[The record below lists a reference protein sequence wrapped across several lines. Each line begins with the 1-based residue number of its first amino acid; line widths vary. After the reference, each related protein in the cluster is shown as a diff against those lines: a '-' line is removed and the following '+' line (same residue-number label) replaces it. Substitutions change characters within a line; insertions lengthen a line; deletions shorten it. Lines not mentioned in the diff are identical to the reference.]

1 MVRVKIC
8 GISDSATAVVAA
20 EAGADAIGL
29 IFAPSR
35 RRVTAAQAR
44 EIAAALPPF
53 VTKVGV
59 FVDEERGRIEELI
72 AACGLGAVQLH
83 GAEPPEFC
91 VGFRVPVV
99 KAIRVK
105 DASSLEQMTA
115 YQVDA
120 FLLDT
125 FDASALGG
133 TGRTFDWTL
142 AIQAARTHRTI
153 LSGGMTPVNVV
164 EALTRVVPYGVDVS
178 SGVETDGR
186 KDHAKIRDFIR
197 RVREWD
203 VENQYPRVAIASPKG
218 EATPK
223 ASP

>member
-59 FVDEERGRIEELI
+59 FVDEERGRIEESI

-91 VGFRVPVV
+91 AGFRVPVV

-186 KDHAKIRDFIR
+186 KDHAKMRDFIR

-203 VENQYPRVAIASPKG
+203 VENQYPRVTYQVQTWRP
-218 EATPK
+218 
-223 ASP
+223 

>member
-59 FVDEERGRIEELI
+59 FVDEERGRIEESI

-91 VGFRVPVV
+91 AGFRVPVV

-105 DASSLEQMTA
+105 DASSLQQMTA

-203 VENQYPRVAIASPKG
+203 VENQYPRVTYQVQTWRP
-218 EATPK
+218 
-223 ASP
+223 

>member
-8 GISDSATAVVAA
+8 GISDPATAVVAA

-83 GAEPPEFC
+83 GAEPLEFC

-203 VENQYPRVAIASPKG
+203 RTEQNAERRRQNAEGARHG
-218 EATPK
+218 
-223 ASP
+223 

>member
-59 FVDEERGRIEELI
+59 FVDEERGRIEESI

-91 VGFRVPVV
+91 AGFRVPVV

-105 DASSLEQMTA
+105 DASSLQQMTA

-203 VENQYPRVAIASPKG
+203 RTEQNAERRRQNAEGARHG
-218 EATPK
+218 
-223 ASP
+223 

>member
-203 VENQYPRVAIASPKG
+203 VENQYPRVTYQVQTWRP
-218 EATPK
+218 
-223 ASP
+223 

>member
-59 FVDEERGRIEELI
+59 FVDEERGRIEESI

-91 VGFRVPVV
+91 AGFRVPVV

-203 VENQYPRVAIASPKG
+203 VENQYPRV
-218 EATPK
+218 TYQVQTWRL
-223 ASP
+223 

>member
-91 VGFRVPVV
+91 VGFHVPVV

-105 DASSLEQMTA
+105 DASSLQQMTA

-203 VENQYPRVAIASPKG
+203 VENQYPRVTYQVQTWRP
-218 EATPK
+218 
-223 ASP
+223 

>member
-91 VGFRVPVV
+91 AGFRVPVV

-203 VENQYPRVAIASPKG
+203 VENQYPRVTYQVQTWRP
-218 EATPK
+218 
-223 ASP
+223 

>member
-59 FVDEERGRIEELI
+59 FVDEERGRIEESI

-91 VGFRVPVV
+91 AGFRVPVV

-120 FLLDT
+120 FLLDG

-203 VENQYPRVAIASPKG
+203 VENQYPRVTYQVQTWRP
-218 EATPK
+218 
-223 ASP
+223 

>member
-105 DASSLEQMTA
+105 DASSLQQMTA

-203 VENQYPRVAIASPKG
+203 RAEQNAERRRQNAEGARHG
-218 EATPK
+218 
-223 ASP
+223 

>member
-35 RRVTAAQAR
+35 RRFTAAQAG
-44 EIAAALPPF
+44 EIAAALPPL

-59 FVDEERGRIEELI
+59 FVDEERGRIEERI
-72 AACGLGAVQLH
+72 VACGLGAVQLH

-91 VGFRVPVV
+91 AGFRVPVV

-203 VENQYPRVAIASPKG
+203 VENQYPRVTYQVQTWRP
-218 EATPK
+218 
-223 ASP
+223 

>member
-59 FVDEERGRIEELI
+59 FVDEERGRIEESI

-91 VGFRVPVV
+91 AGFRVPVV

-203 VENQYPRVAIASPKG
+203 VENQYPRVTYQVQTWRP
-218 EATPK
+218 
-223 ASP
+223 

>member
-59 FVDEERGRIEELI
+59 FVDEERGRIEESI

-91 VGFRVPVV
+91 AGFRVPVV

>member
-8 GISDSATAVVAA
+8 GISDPATAVVAA

>member
-59 FVDEERGRIEELI
+59 FVDEERGRIEESI

-91 VGFRVPVV
+91 AGFRVPVV

-125 FDASALGG
+125 FDASAVVG

-142 AIQAARTHRTI
+142 ATQAALTHRTV
-153 LSGGMTPVNVV
+153 LPGGMPPANVV
-164 EALTRVVPYGVDVS
+164 APLTRACPCGVAWS
-178 SGVETDGR
+178 SGR
-186 KDHAKIRDFIR
+186 A
-197 RVREWD
+197 
-203 VENQYPRVAIASPKG
+203 
-218 EATPK
+218 
-223 ASP
+223 

>member
-91 VGFRVPVV
+91 AGFRVPVV